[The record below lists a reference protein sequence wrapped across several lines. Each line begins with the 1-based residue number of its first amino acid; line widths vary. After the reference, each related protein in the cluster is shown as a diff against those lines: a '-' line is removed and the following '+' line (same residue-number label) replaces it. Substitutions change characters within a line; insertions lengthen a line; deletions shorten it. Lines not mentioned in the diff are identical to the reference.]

1 MLSVTDA
8 DRRYQDIDKDAAAKD
23 GMWASFKG
31 PTPYFDKYHE
41 EGEEQDIELLTTTDD
56 WWWYGR
62 YQYYHHMVPG
72 LERIFFQILESK
84 IDE

>member
-56 WWWYGR
+56 WWWYGTSTITIW
-62 YQYYHHMVPG
+62 YQAWK
-72 LERIFFQILESK
+72 EFFSK
-84 IDE
+84 Y